1 MPTTDANK
9 FDSDASAAP
18 TSEADTPRAWW
29 FAERS
34 QEFRTFRQ
42 YEETLVYLR
51 GILEKQHFDGVF
63 GFSQGAA
70 CAAILAALCENPQL
84 DPVFAKPSEDPN
96 VTWPPPPFK
105 FAILSAGFF
114 PLDPR
119 TSAYF
124 ETPLKTPT
132 LHVLGRADT
141 IVGEERSV
149 PLTKVFHDA
158 RVEWHDGGQFARAPG
173 PTLVW
178 IKASL
183 ADPTALAGHHTPSKA
198 SWRRFFQSYMEAFDE
213 NGGGLEAALAL
224 PSPSAGSAADTPSA
238 SGTTTPTA
246 TEAPNKL

>member
-132 LHVLGRADT
+132 LHV
-141 IVGEERSV
+141 
-149 PLTKVFHDA
+149 
-158 RVEWHDGGQFARAPG
+158 
-173 PTLVW
+173 
-178 IKASL
+178 
-183 ADPTALAGHHTPSKA
+183 
-198 SWRRFFQSYMEAFDE
+198 
-213 NGGGLEAALAL
+213 
-224 PSPSAGSAADTPSA
+224 SAAPTRSSA
-238 SGTTTPTA
+238 RSA
-246 TEAPNKL
+246 RCL

>member
-34 QEFRTFRQ
+34 ESFRTFKQ

-51 GILEKQHFDGVF
+51 GILEKQQFDGIF

-70 CAAILAALCENPQL
+70 CAAILTALCENPQL

-119 TSAYF
+119 TAALF
-124 ETPLKTPT
+124 DKPLSTPT

-149 PLTKVFHDA
+149 PLTKVFDDA
-158 RVEWHDGGQFARAPG
+158 RVEWHDGGESLISARSSRISV
-173 PTLVW
+173 LIDSVV
-178 IKASL
+178 L
-183 ADPTALAGHHTPSKA
+183 H
-198 SWRRFFQSYMEAFDE
+198 R
-213 NGGGLEAALAL
+213 
-224 PSPSAGSAADTPSA
+224 SPHAVKS
-238 SGTTTPTA
+238 
-246 TEAPNKL
+246 